1 MTHHEDKGT
10 TGKEIATA
18 DALRELAGTSL
29 AFSEMR

>member
-1 MTHHEDKGT
+1 MTHHEDEGT